1 MNKTTDKIFN
11 RPMTGNLSIPIL
23 NKSPQQ
29 FLKKIRSYSNE
40 NTKNKNGNY
49 ILTLN
54 NNDIKKVQ
62 KGTNFQK
69 QYKRRT
75 KEELKEIF
83 SRKLNFNKK
92 NLVLDNNIIENNIDE
107 EINYK
112 TKELKKIKSEK
123 FKKIK
128 NQELINQMNKTEYKN
143 DKYLPTNL
151 MYHIKNLKKET
162 IKNKIQINNLTEK
175 NSKIES
181 NYSSDIFFLKPF
193 NEKKEGKKKNFFRK
207 KNELMM
213 SSDIFNRQNPISTY
227 EYKKSGE
234 KQLITISNKKTFNS
248 NTENNS
254 FFQEIKQNIPSSITS
269 SNSFFNILSP
279 DKKNEFYHNQSIKIY
294 FKPTNISQ
302 YYDSVKISKKYSKP
316 YQKAYSENKK
326 IFHKTNNMCSEYLNN
341 YNSGK
346 DLYKKPFESNC
357 QLK

>member
-1 MNKTTDKIFN
+1 MNKTTNHIFN
-11 RPMTGNLSIPIL
+11 RPMSGNLSIPIL
-23 NKSPQQ
+23 SKSPQQ
-29 FLKKIRSYSNE
+29 FLKQIRINSNE
-40 NTKNKNGNY
+40 NNKNKKGNY
-49 ILTLN
+49 ILSLN
-54 NNDIKKVQ
+54 NDNIKNIQ

-75 KEELKEIF
+75 KEELKQIF
-83 SRKLNFNKK
+83 LRKINFNKK
-92 NLVLDNNIIENNIDE
+92 NLILDNDIIENNLDE
-107 EINYK
+107 EMKNK
-112 TKELKKIKSEK
+112 KKELKKIQSEK

-128 NQELINQMNKTEYKN
+128 NQELINKMNKTEYNK

-151 MYHIKNLKKET
+151 IYHIKNLKQET
-162 IKNKIQINNLTEK
+162 IKNKIQLNNITEK

-181 NYSSDIFFLKPF
+181 NYSSDIFFLKPL
-193 NEKKEGKKKNFFRK
+193 NEKKEGKKKNYFRK

-234 KQLITISNKKTFNS
+234 KQLITISNKKLFNS

-254 FFQEIKQNIPSSITS
+254 FFQELKQNIPSSITS
-269 SNSFFNILSP
+269 SNSFYNILSP
-279 DKKNEFYHNQSIKIY
+279 DKKNEFYHNQSVKIY
-294 FKPTNISQ
+294 FKPSNISQ

-316 YQKAYSENKK
+316 YQRAYSENEN